1 MLPNGFYVVRF
12 STPRGS
18 GAGVLMLT
26 DGQLRGGDS
35 AIVYTGTYSQ
45 NGDKFTA
52 EVSTNRHT
60 AGLPS
65 VFGVD
70 AITISLVGTSSGAGA
85 SCTGTAAGVT
95 FKAEISRV
103 GNNP

>member
-12 STPRGS
+12 STPKGS
-18 GAGVLMLT
+18 GAGVLMLN
-26 DGQLRGGDS
+26 DGQLHGGDS
-35 AIVYTGTYSQ
+35 SIMYTGTYSQ
-45 NGDKFTA
+45 SGDKFTA
-52 EVSTNRHT
+52 DVSTKRHT

-70 AITISLVGTSSGAGA
+70 AITISLMGATSSTGA

-95 FKAEISRV
+95 FKVEISRV